1 MSTTRAAHYTVPAG
15 FPSRKIEWSRV
26 AHSFLALLVTL
37 TLTLVCQGHDRA
49 GYHSGPH
56 LTLLGGLPY
65 SHSHPTSPISQPP
78 PDADLD
84 PLSFDALVSG
94 STGTTDMAGMD
105 MSQHHMH
112 SMLMPGSPAPPSAG
126 ADSPAGA
133 NIASVVSN
141 SAEATG
147 VSLLSFML
155 LISLFQGVS
164 GMGVLE
170 LAGVLRRKSQIS
182 ILAEP
187 PPPRPAR

>member
-1 MSTTRAAHYTVPAG
+1 MSTTRAAHYKVPAG
-15 FPSRKIEWSRV
+15 FPSRKIQWSRV

-56 LTLLGGLPY
+56 LTLLGGLP
-65 SHSHPTSPISQPP
+65 HSHPTSPTSHPP

-94 STGTTDMAGMD
+94 STGTIDMAGMD

-112 SMLMPGSPAPPSAG
+112 SMLMPDSPAPSSAG
-126 ADSPAGA
+126 VGSPAGA

-155 LISLFQGVS
+155 LISLLQGAS
-164 GMGVLE
+164 GIGVLE
-170 LAGVLRRKSQIS
+170 LAGVLRRKSQIT